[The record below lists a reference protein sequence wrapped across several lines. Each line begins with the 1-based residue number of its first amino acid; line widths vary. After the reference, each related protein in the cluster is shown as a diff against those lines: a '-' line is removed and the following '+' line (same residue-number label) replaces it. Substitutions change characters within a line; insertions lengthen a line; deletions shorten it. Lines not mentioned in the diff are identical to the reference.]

1 MADAE
6 VIRYVPADRRLG
18 RHVNHDPRSRRFPMR
33 ASGGVLLRSVRW
45 QRRVPIWDQG
55 DLGSCTGNAGLGCLA
70 TDPFFATVDD
80 TERNALGGW
89 SEQGAVAL
97 YAAATTW
104 DNFPGSY
111 PPEDTGSDGLSVAKA
126 LTNAG
131 MIAGYRHAFSLADL
145 VSGLMVTPCIV
156 GTEWLSG
163 MYDHDPL
170 GIIHPSG
177 RVEGGHEYICD
188 EYVQAGDT
196 FGTARQVAAVDLLG
210 FTNSWGTG
218 WADDG
223 RHFMPAAEF
232 GELLARQGDATF
244 FLPAGLPAPEPVPV
258 PVDPDQVLAD
268 ALRVWAHK
276 PDASSSK
283 RQRGAVRVWL
293 AAKGL

>member
-145 VSGLMVTPCIV
+145 VSGLMVTPCLRGAEGLAGGGGWPPCWV
-156 GTEWLSG
+156 GRGLLWG
-163 MYDHDPL
+163 MSAHDPL
-170 GIIHPSG
+170 GIIPPSG

-232 GELLARQGDATF
+232 
-244 FLPAGLPAPEPVPV
+244 
-258 PVDPDQVLAD
+258 
-268 ALRVWAHK
+268 
-276 PDASSSK
+276 
-283 RQRGAVRVWL
+283 
-293 AAKGL
+293 